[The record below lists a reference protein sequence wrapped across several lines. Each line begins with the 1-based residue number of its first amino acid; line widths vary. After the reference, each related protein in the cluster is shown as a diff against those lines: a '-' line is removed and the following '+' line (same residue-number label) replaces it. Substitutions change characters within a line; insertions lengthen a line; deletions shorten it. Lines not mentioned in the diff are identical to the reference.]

1 MNQNINISAIRGSF
15 LDFVAD
21 PFYYPEL
28 ETVRYIHDGLM
39 IISRGIIQELGNYDK
54 LKPKYPEIP
63 IISYPGMLI
72 LPGFIDIHIHYPQTE
87 IIASSSKQLLEWL
100 DKYTFPAEGKFK
112 DQTYAQQ
119 IASFFLDQ
127 LLKNATTSALVLTTV
142 YPQSVDALFEVAE
155 LRNMR
160 IIAGKMLMDRNAPD
174 YLLDTPETS
183 YEDSKNLIKKWHGK
197 GRLLYAITPRFA
209 ITSTP
214 EQLHL
219 AGVLK
224 QEFPDVYVHTHLSE
238 QKSETEKVAQLFPN
252 SKDYLD
258 VYEKFGLVSNKSI
271 FAHGIYLSDSEFN
284 RLSQAGSTIAFCP
297 TSNLFL
303 GSGLF
308 QLHTAKS
315 QQTPVK
321 VGLGTDVGGGTSF
334 SIFQTMND
342 AYKVSQLQ
350 ENNLSSLKA
359 FYLATLGGAKSLSL
373 EDKIGN
379 FDVGKEA
386 DLVVLDTRVTP
397 LLKLRN
403 SRNNSDL
410 LTDIIDEL
418 FTLIILGDE
427 RVVKATY
434 LAGNL
439 VYEPNIMSI

>member
-15 LDFVAD
+15 IDFVAD

-39 IISRGIIQELGNYDK
+39 IISGGIIQELGNYDK

-63 IISYPGMLI
+63 ITSYPGMLI

-100 DKYTFPAEGKFK
+100 DQYTFPVEGKFQDK
-112 DQTYAQQ
+112 TYAQQ

-127 LLKNATTSALVLTTV
+127 LLKNGTTSALVLTTV
-142 YPQSVDALFEVAE
+142 YPQSVDALFEAAE

-252 SKDYLD
+252 SKDYLG
-258 VYEKFGLVSNKSI
+258 VYENFGLVSNKSI
-271 FAHGIYLSDSEFN
+271 FAHGIYLSNSEFN

-308 QLHTAKS
+308 PLHTAKS

-342 AYKVSQLQ
+342 AYKISQLQ
-350 ENNLSSLKA
+350 EQNLSSLKA

-373 EDKIGN
+373 EHKIGN
-379 FDVGKEA
+379 FDVGKKA

-403 SRNNSDL
+403 YRNNSDS

-427 RVVKATY
+427 RVVQATY
-434 LAGNL
+434 VAGNL
-439 VYEPNIMSI
+439 VYEPKIYVE